1 MIKNYLE
8 VYSFMKK
15 ILSILLML
23 IFFIPTYAIP
33 KYQIKN
39 DILYENEKRATGTFE
54 ITYDNLKIKV
64 QYINGLMNGICE
76 VYDSEDDIIMKA
88 LCKNNEFFKTEVFYK
103 NGELMSFELKDKNNI
118 INEYY
123 LKNGK
128 KIMSSNKNKRENIL
142 YHENGKR
149 LLVTISNVIKIYN
162 EKEELLFEANN
173 GEVVDIGFRT
183 EELNDGSVNFLKGN
197 LVVANLDKE
206 AEFLTF
212 LYSTGEEMLKIDE
225 DYRIKEILF
234 KDGTTFL
241 KEEKGRVIMNHKDGN
256 LFYEMIGESINIY
269 DNDGEEIMTRIY
281 TNFPEIAEIKR
292 VK

>member
-1 MIKNYLE
+1 
-8 VYSFMKK
+8 MKK

-212 LYSTGEEMLKIDE
+212 LYSTGEE
-225 DYRIKEILF
+225 
-234 KDGTTFL
+234 
-241 KEEKGRVIMNHKDGN
+241 
-256 LFYEMIGESINIY
+256 
-269 DNDGEEIMTRIY
+269 IMTRIY